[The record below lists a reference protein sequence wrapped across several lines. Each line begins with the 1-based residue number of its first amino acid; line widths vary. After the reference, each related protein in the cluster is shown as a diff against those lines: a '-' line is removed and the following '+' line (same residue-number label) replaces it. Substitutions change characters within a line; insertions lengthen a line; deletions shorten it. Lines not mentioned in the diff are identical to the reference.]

1 MYEKKWAK
9 TGLFLGFVLG
19 IIALWFFSSYFI
31 YYRWPEKE
39 PGAGTIGDM
48 FGAVNALF
56 SGLAFA
62 AIIITIWMQRA
73 DIKLQR
79 ETFENQKQIMNF
91 QTAFSVVNE
100 LTRVKKKLYRK
111 SIVCYPS

>member
-1 MYEKKWAK
+1 
-9 TGLFLGFVLG
+9 
-19 IIALWFFSSYFI
+19 
-31 YYRWPEKE
+31 
-39 PGAGTIGDM
+39 M